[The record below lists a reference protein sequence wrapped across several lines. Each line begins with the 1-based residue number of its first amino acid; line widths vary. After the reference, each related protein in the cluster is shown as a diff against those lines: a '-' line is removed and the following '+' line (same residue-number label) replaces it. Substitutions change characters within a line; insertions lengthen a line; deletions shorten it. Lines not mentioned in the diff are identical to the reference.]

1 MGSSVDP
8 GLLLTG
14 NSLVSQ
20 PQIQSQQPT
29 IDLGDALKLLANKR
43 EKMEETQK
51 LIAEAQL
58 RTAKESLRE
67 EQKIQ
72 NEKSRW
78 VFPEV

>member
-58 RTAKESLRE
+58 RSAKESLRE

-72 NEKSRW
+72 NEKSR
-78 VFPEV
+78 

>member
-1 MGSSVDP
+1 MGGSVDP

-20 PQIQSQQPT
+20 PQIQSQQKT

-58 RTAKESLRE
+58 RQAEESLRE

-72 NEKSRW
+72 NEKSR
-78 VFPEV
+78 